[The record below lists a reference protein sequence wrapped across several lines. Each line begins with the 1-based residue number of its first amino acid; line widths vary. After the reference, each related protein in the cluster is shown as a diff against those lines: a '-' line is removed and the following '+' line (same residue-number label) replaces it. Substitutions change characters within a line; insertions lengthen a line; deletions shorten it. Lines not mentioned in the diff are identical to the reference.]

1 MHEVTDFR
9 QIGSAEINL
18 DIREQMQHSNKLLR
32 LEEIAKIPNAAVR
45 KLELGQWKFWNRP
58 KIQQIKTL
66 DGKELKRNYLSLPQ
80 GLDEGKKLVMIVLHY
95 LTLEETNKLS
105 VDESCFTATRSDG
118 TLKCNTPELV
128 RLCLGDNH
136 YYRCGFA
143 DMIMAAIEYDTK

>member
-32 LEEIAKIPNAAVR
+32 PEEIKKIPNAAFR
-45 KLELGQWKFWNRP
+45 KLEHGQLKFWNRHE
-58 KIQQIKTL
+58 IQQITTL
-66 DGKELKRNYLSLPQ
+66 EGKELKRNYLSLPQ
-80 GLDEGKKLVMIVLHY
+80 GLDEDKKLVMFVLHY

-105 VDESCFTATRSDG
+105 EDESCFTANWDEGEG

-128 RLCLGDNH
+128 RL
-136 YYRCGFA
+136 
-143 DMIMAAIEYDTK
+143 